1 MFCFRFL
8 NHVWVLLVLYSC
20 TPSTPSA
27 PSPTPSTPSS
37 TEMQVLQL
45 PDDQLY
51 DKVFGALLG
60 SAIGDAMGAPT
71 EMWSRHQMQ
80 VEFGHIVGLDSMVRE
95 PSAEGIWD
103 YNLEAGST
111 TDDTR
116 WKALM
121 VDFFTGTGKSV
132 QARQAELDANDF
144 ARLVMNRYE
153 SGIHQLKQTEAYDS
167 EPFENQMRKMLWL
180 KEWAMVAKPFVDND
194 LAAFSDALNR
204 FYGGEMVC
212 AGMLFSPMVGVL
224 YPGDPLWAYEQTYAI
239 DIYDLGYAK
248 DISGLTASMV
258 AEAMRPG
265 ASQDSV
271 LAVMRH
277 VDPKGYFK
285 SRLVGRSAYKL
296 FQDARYLVN
305 EAKSINP
312 TEVLKN
318 PPVQLALPLKTAEDS
333 VRYAQWSTAY
343 QKLDQYLMRFPFHPA
358 EIHLINLTAMMICAF
373 DFERSLEF
381 VINYGRDND
390 TVGAVT
396 GAILGA
402 YHGAKALPQDQV
414 KQVLEANQKLGF
426 DLEAMA
432 HRMVEA
438 MGG

>member
-1 MFCFRFL
+1 M
-8 NHVWVLLVLYSC
+8 VSC
-20 TPSTPSA
+20 T
-27 PSPTPSTPSS
+27 SPTSPPSS
-37 TEMQVLQL
+37 PPSVVDPIPTTMNVLSLSPEQA
-45 PDDQLY
+45 Y

-80 VEFGHIVGLDSMVRE
+80 VEFGHIMGLDSMVRE

-103 YNLEAGST
+103 YNLPAGST

-121 VDFFTGTGKSV
+121 VDFFTGTGQV
-132 QARQAELDANDF
+132 ATPRQARLDPKKF
-144 ARLVMNRYE
+144 ARLVMHRYE
-153 SGIHQLKQTEAYDS
+153 AGIQQLKQTEAYDS
-167 EPFENQMRKMLWL
+167 EPFESEMRKMLWL
-180 KEWAMVAKPFVDND
+180 KEWAMVAKPYVDDD
-194 LAAFSDALNR
+194 LTAFSDALNR

-265 ASQDSV
+265 VSQDSV

-296 FQDARYLVN
+296 FRDARYLVN
-305 EAKSINP
+305 EAKSVDP
-312 TEVLKN
+312 KEVLKN
-318 PPVQLALPLKTAEDS
+318 PPVQLALPLKTTEDS
-333 VRYAQWSTAY
+333 IRYAQWSTAY

-358 EIHLINLTAMMICAF
+358 EIHLINLTAMMMCEF
-373 DFERSLEF
+373 DFVHSLEF

-402 YHGAKALPQDQV
+402 YHGAAALPQDQV
-414 KQVLEANQKLGF
+414 AQVLAANRKLGF

-432 HRMVEA
+432 QRMVES
-438 MGG
+438 MGKRDSS